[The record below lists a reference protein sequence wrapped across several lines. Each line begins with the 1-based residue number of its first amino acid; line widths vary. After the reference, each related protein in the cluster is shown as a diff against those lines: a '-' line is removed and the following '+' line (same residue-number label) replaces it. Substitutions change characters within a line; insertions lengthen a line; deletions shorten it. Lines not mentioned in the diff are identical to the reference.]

1 MANKPL
7 SDRER
12 VDWVRLSRTPRIG
25 PVTFAQLLARFGSA
39 GQALDALPELSKKAG
54 RKRPLVAPSR
64 TLVEEE
70 IAVTERYGAR
80 VLASCEPDYP
90 ALLKQVNPPPPV
102 LTVLG
107 RTDLFEQPAI
117 AVVGARNAS
126 AAGRKIARDM
136 ASELGKAGY
145 TIVSGLARGV
155 DGEAHAASIQTGT
168 IAVLGGGVDHI
179 YPPQH
184 DRLYAALASDGAI
197 ISESPFGH
205 RATAKD
211 FPRRNRLITG
221 LALGTIVVEAAERS
235 GSLISARTANEQGRE
250 VMAVP
255 GSPLDPRAAGTNRLI
270 QQGAALVQTGSDV
283 LEIINRLGRMQ
294 LNMPPM
300 PDFEAAFDDTVP
312 SEQIDRVRDALS
324 YSPTP
329 LDEIAR
335 AAEIG
340 AARCAAIL
348 MELELLGDAVT
359 LAGGLAVLSLPDD
372 G

>member
-1 MANKPL
+1 MATRAL

-12 VDWVRLSRTPRIG
+12 VDWLRLSRTPRIG
-25 PVTFAQLLARFGSA
+25 PVTFAQLVARFGTA
-39 GQALDALPELSKKAG
+39 TNALDALPDLSTKAG
-54 RKRPLVAPSR
+54 RKQPLVAPSR
-64 TLVEEE
+64 SQMEDE
-70 IAVTERYGAR
+70 IAATANYGAAI
-80 VLASCEPDYP
+80 LASCEPDYP
-90 ALLKQVNPPPPV
+90 ALLAQVNPPPPV

-107 RTDLFEQPAI
+107 RKDLFEQPALAI
-117 AVVGARNAS
+117 VGARNAS

-136 ASELGKAGY
+136 AAELGKAGY
-145 TIVSGLARGV
+145 VIVSGLARGV
-155 DGEAHAASIQTGT
+155 DGEAHAASVDTGT
-168 IAVLGGGVDHI
+168 VAVLGGGVDHI

-184 DRLYAALASDGAI
+184 DRLYAALAADGAI

-270 QQGAALVQTGSDV
+270 QQGAALVQTSQDV
-283 LEIINRLGRMQ
+283 LEIIDGLGQMQ
-294 LNMPPM
+294 FNMPPM
-300 PDFEAAFDDTVP
+300 PDFQTEPDDDVP
-312 SEQIDRVRDALS
+312 PEQIDRVRDALS
-324 YSPTP
+324 FSPTP

-335 AAEIG
+335 AAEVG
-340 AARCAAIL
+340 PARCAAIL
-348 MELELLGDAVT
+348 MELELLGEATT
-359 LAGGLAVLSLPDD
+359 LAGGLAVLALPEEA
-372 G
+372 